1 MALKETEAMVHYIK
15 TNAHLGAKAIAINLD
30 LKVAKVV
37 HIAHRHR
44 VSLRTNVNKNGRKM
58 KATVKGIAKPKP
70 LPKVVLPID
79 HPEVIKILASSKK
92 RVLGTQYWKNRRLEV
107 LQRDGYICTYCG
119 QDATSVDH
127 VIPRSAG
134 GDHSL
139 ANLVACCL
147 KCNGKKGN
155 MQQHSFLVRKA
166 TPPVF
171 IDSSPS
177 DTTRTVPDSPFNKPE
192 TLNFDAE

>member
-166 TPPVF
+166 T
-171 IDSSPS
+171 
-177 DTTRTVPDSPFNKPE
+177 R
-192 TLNFDAE
+192 

>member
-1 MALKETEAMVHYIK
+1 MKTTEAMVHYV
-15 TNAHLGAKAIAINLD
+15 TANAHLGAEVIAKNLD
-30 LKVAKVV
+30 LNKAKVIN
-37 HIAHRHR
+37 IAYRYR
-44 VSLRTNVNKNGRKM
+44 ISLQRPDNKHGAKLKNVIKYPAG
-58 KATVKGIAKPKP
+58 VKKP
-70 LPKVVLPID
+70 PKVVLPID
-79 HPEVIKILASSKK
+79 HPTVIRLLASTNQ

-119 QDATSVDH
+119 QDANSVDH

-155 MQQHSFLVRKA
+155 MQQHAFLVRKA

-171 IDSSPS
+171 LDSSPS
-177 DTTRTVPDSPFNKPE
+177 DTRTTVPDSPFNKPD
-192 TLNFDAE
+192 TI

>member
-1 MALKETEAMVHYIK
+1 MKETEAMVHYIK
-15 TNAHLGAKAIAINLD
+15 TNAHLGAHTIAANLE

-37 HIAHRHR
+37 HIAYRHR
-44 VSLRTNVNKNGRKM
+44 ISLQRPDNKHGAKL
-58 KATVKGIAKPKP
+58 KDKVKYPAGSKK
-70 LPKVVLPID
+70 LPKIVLPID
-79 HPEVIKILASSKK
+79 HPLVIQILATSNQ

-119 QDATSVDH
+119 QDANSVDH

-155 MQQHSFLVRKA
+155 MQQHAFLTRKA

-171 IDSSPS
+171 LEPS
-177 DTTRTVPDSPFNKPE
+177 LPETIRTVPDSPFNKPD

>member
-1 MALKETEAMVHYIK
+1 MKTTEAMVHYVRA
-15 TNAHLGAKAIAINLD
+15 NAHMGAAVIAKNLD
-30 LKVAKVV
+30 LTKAKVV
-37 HIAHRHR
+37 NIAYRYR
-44 VSLRTNVNKNGRKM
+44 ISLQRPDNKHGAKL
-58 KATVKGIAKPKP
+58 KAVIKYPAGVKKP
-70 LPKVVLPID
+70 PKIVLPID
-79 HPEVIKILASSKK
+79 HPTVIQILATSNQ

-107 LQRDGYICTYCG
+107 LMRDGYICTYCG

-155 MQQHSFLVRKA
+155 MQQHAFLVRKA

-171 IDSSPS
+171 LDSSPS
-177 DTTRTVPDSPFNKPE
+177 DTHTTVPDSPFNKPD
-192 TLNFDAE
+192 TI

>member
-1 MALKETEAMVHYIK
+1 MHKQ
-15 TNAHLGAKAIAINLD
+15 GC
-30 LKVAKVV
+30 
-37 HIAHRHR
+37 
-44 VSLRTNVNKNGRKM
+44 KM
-58 KATVKGIAKPKP
+58 KDKVKGAAKPKP

-79 HPEVIKILASSKK
+79 HPEVIKILASSNQ

-119 QDATSVDH
+119 EDATSVDH

-155 MQQHSFLVRKA
+155 MQQHSFLLRKA

-171 IDSSPS
+171 LDSSLPE
-177 DTTRTVPDSPFNKPE
+177 TVRTVPDSPFIKPD

>member
-15 TNAHLGAKAIAINLD
+15 TKAHLGAKAIAINLD

-58 KATVKGIAKPKP
+58 KATVKGIAKPKA

-166 TPPVF
+166 TDRKSV
-171 IDSSPS
+171 
-177 DTTRTVPDSPFNKPE
+177 V
-192 TLNFDAE
+192 

>member
-1 MALKETEAMVHYIK
+1 MVHYIK
-15 TNAHLGAKAIAINLD
+15 TNANLGAKVIALNLD

-37 HIAHRHR
+37 HIAYRHR
-44 VSLRTNVNKNGRKM
+44 ISLQRPDNKHGRKL
-58 KATVKGIAKPKP
+58 ATVVKYPQKAR
-70 LPKVVLPID
+70 LPKAPKVLLPID
-79 HPEVIKILASSKK
+79 HPVVIQILATSGK

-107 LQRDGYICTYCG
+107 LMRDGYICSYCG
-119 QDATSVDH
+119 EDANSVDH

-139 ANLVACCL
+139 ENLIACCL

-155 MQQHSFLVRKA
+155 MQQHAFLARKA

-171 IDSSPS
+171 IDSSLPE
-177 DTTRTVPDSPFNKPE
+177 TVRIVPESPFTRP
-192 TLNFDAE
+192 D

>member
-1 MALKETEAMVHYIK
+1 MKETEAMVHYIK
-15 TNAHLGAKAIAINLD
+15 ANAHLGAKEIAEKLE

-44 VSLRTNVNKNGRKM
+44 VSLRTNKHKQGCKM
-58 KATVKGIAKPKP
+58 KDKVKGAAKPKP
-70 LPKVVLPID
+70 LPKVILPID
-79 HPEVIKILASSKK
+79 HPEVIKILASSNQ

-119 QDATSVDH
+119 EDATSVDH

-155 MQQHSFLVRKA
+155 MQQHSFLLRKA

-171 IDSSPS
+171 LDSSLPE
-177 DTTRTVPDSPFNKPE
+177 TVRTVPDSPFIKPD
-192 TLNFDAE
+192 TLDFDAE

>member
-1 MALKETEAMVHYIK
+1 MALKTTEAMVHYVRA
-15 TNAHLGAKAIAINLD
+15 NAHLGADVIAQNLE
-30 LKVAKVV
+30 LTKAKVIN
-37 HIAHRHR
+37 IAYRFR
-44 VSLRTNVNKNGRKM
+44 ISLQRLDNKHGRKL
-58 KATVKGIAKPKP
+58 KPIVKYPAGIKK
-70 LPKVVLPID
+70 LPKIVLPID
-79 HPEVIKILASSKK
+79 HPTVIKILATSNH
-92 RVLGTQYWKNRRLEV
+92 RVLGTQYWKNRRIEV

-119 QDATSVDH
+119 QDANSVDH

-155 MQQHSFLVRKA
+155 MQQHAFLSHKA

-171 IDSSPS
+171 LERSLPE
-177 DTTRTVPDSPFNKPE
+177 TTRTVPESPFSKPD
-192 TLNFDAE
+192 TI